1 MTKKDVLIFLNIYLL
16 GLRGIVKKKDL
27 QLFSEDVI
35 NILSDSLGFS
45 DFIAKFTCFRLSHD
59 PIKLGFYFNDFLRR
73 SQKAIDKIK

>member
-35 NILSDSLGFS
+35 NILSDSLGFL
-45 DFIAKFTCFRLSHD
+45 DFCHNFTSFRLSHD
-59 PIKLGFYFNDFLRR
+59 PIKLGYYFENFLLK
-73 SQKAIDKIK
+73 SNHAIDKIK